1 MRYDEPRLPLLT
13 HADRIPPV
21 SQEEMTRA
29 LRQSLALL
37 PYSVRFGAAGPLA
50 ATIPLTSGRS
60 VCLRPDIRVTGEA
73 VMVEVDMG
81 GLDEDDVPEVMA
93 IHEQVIRTALYIAR
107 VEYARTRA
115 AA

>member
-1 MRYDEPRLPLLT
+1 MTDESRVPLIT

-21 SQEEMTRA
+21 SREEMAQA
-29 LRQSLALL
+29 LRQSLEHL
-37 PYSVRFGAAGPLA
+37 PYSVTFAEAGPLV

-93 IHEQVIRTALYIAR
+93 IHEQVIRSALYIAR
-107 VEYARTRA
+107 VEYVRTRA